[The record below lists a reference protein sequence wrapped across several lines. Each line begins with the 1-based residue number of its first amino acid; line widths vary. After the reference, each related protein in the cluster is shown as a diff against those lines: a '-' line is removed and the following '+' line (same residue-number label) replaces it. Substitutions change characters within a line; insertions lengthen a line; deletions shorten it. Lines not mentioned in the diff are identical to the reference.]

1 MIKLNTL
8 NIKETL
14 ERLQKKDFSAV
25 ELMESHIQA
34 MEQSKDL
41 NVFITNNYE
50 ASMEAAKIADDKI
63 KDGSARALEGIPLAI
78 KDNFCTKGI
87 LTTAASKMLYN
98 FVPTYESTVTSKLW
112 LEGAILTGKT
122 NMDEFAMGSSGLTS
136 YYGPTKNPWKMADSD
151 QDLVPGGSSSGSAAA
166 VSANLSMGAL
176 GTDTGGSIR
185 QPASYCGI
193 VGMKPSYGRCS
204 RYGMISFASS
214 LDQAGVYAR
223 TVDDCALLLSYI
235 MGYDNKDSTSL
246 NQEVPKITNLN
257 VPDLKGLKV
266 GIPKE
271 YNVSGIESE
280 ILSLWNKG
288 AEWLKEQGAEIIDI
302 SLPNTQY
309 ALPVYYI
316 IAPAEA
322 SSNLSRYDG
331 VRFGLR
337 EPGKT
342 LDEMYEMTRHN
353 GFGSEVKRR
362 IMIGSYVLSAGF
374 YDAYYRKAQKVR
386 ALVAQDF
393 WDNFSKVDV
402 ILAPTAPTAAFPLNI
417 QVTNPVTMYLNDIF
431 TIPASLAGLPCISVP
446 AGLNKDK
453 LPLGLQLIGNNYD
466 ELTVLKVAK
475 ALERAA
481 NFKGYKE

>member
-1 MIKLNTL
+1 MIKLYTL
-8 NIKETL
+8 NIKETIEHL
-14 ERLQKKDFSAV
+14 KKKDFTAL

-34 MEQSKDL
+34 MEQSKNL
-41 NVFITNNYE
+41 NAFITNNYE
-50 ASMEAAKIADDKI
+50 ASIDAAKVADNRI
-63 KDGSARALEGIPLAI
+63 KDGSARVLEGIPLAI
-78 KDNFCTKGI
+78 KDNFCTKDI

-112 LEGAILTGKT
+112 AEGAILTGKT

-136 YYGPTKNPWKMADSD
+136 HYGPTKNPWKALGSD
-151 QDLVPGGSSSGSAAA
+151 KDLVPGGSSSGSAAA
-166 VSANLSMGAL
+166 VAAYLSMGAL

-185 QPASYCGI
+185 QPASYCGV

-223 TVDDCALLLSYI
+223 TVDDCALLLTHI
-235 MGYDNKDSTSL
+235 MGHDAKDSTSVNIAL
-246 NQEVPKITNLN
+246 PDITNLN
-257 VPDLKGLKV
+257 VRDLKGIKV

-271 YNVSGIESE
+271 YNVEGLDNE
-280 ILSLWNKG
+280 ISALWNKG

-302 SLPNTQY
+302 SLSHTKY

-316 IAPAEA
+316 LAPAEA

-337 EPGKT
+337 ETGKT
-342 LDEMYEMTRHN
+342 LDEMYELTRKN
-353 GFGSEVKRR
+353 GFGKEVKRR
-362 IMIGSYVLSAGF
+362 IMIGTYVLSAGF

-386 ALVAQDF
+386 SLVAHDF
-393 WDNFSKVDV
+393 WNSFSKVDV
-402 ILAPTAPTAAFPLNI
+402 ILAPTAPSTAFPLDI
-417 QVTNPVTMYLNDIF
+417 KITNPVTMYLNDVF

-446 AGLNKDK
+446 AGLSKNR

-475 ALERAA
+475 ALENAA
-481 NFKGYKE
+481 DFKGYKG